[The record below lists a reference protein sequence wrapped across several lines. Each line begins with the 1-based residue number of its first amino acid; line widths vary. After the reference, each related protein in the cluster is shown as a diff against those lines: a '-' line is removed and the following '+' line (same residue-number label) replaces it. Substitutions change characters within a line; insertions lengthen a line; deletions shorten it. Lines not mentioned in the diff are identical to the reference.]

1 LLESGVNLEIIWINL
16 FKRNARSLDENNM
29 KSLTRTIIG
38 MMIMASLVATVM
50 FITSKSPVSFAASS
64 DLQNFMNMTED
75 QRVQAAKN
83 MTQKEKDMIMN
94 QFSKQNST
102 VDENMSQTTTPKE
115 TKPLMGNFVDAG
127 DGFHK
132 VEGVAKVV
140 NLADGKTFLRLENL
154 KATNGPDLYVYLST
168 DKGVSDFVNLGRLKG
183 NIGNQNYEIP
193 AGTDLAK
200 YDTVLIWCKAFSTLF
215 GSAKLSS

>member
-1 LLESGVNLEIIWINL
+1 MV
-16 FKRNARSLDENNM
+16 
-29 KSLTRTIIG
+29 
-38 MMIMASLVATVM
+38 MASLVGTVM

-64 DLQNFMNMTED
+64 DLQDFMNITED

-193 AGTDLAK
+193 AGTDPAK

>member
-1 LLESGVNLEIIWINL
+1 MIIIV
-16 FKRNARSLDENNM
+16 SLAL
-29 KSLTRTIIG
+29 SFV
-38 MMIMASLVATVM
+38 LV
-50 FITSKSPVSFAASS
+50 TSKSQLSFAASS
-64 DLQNFMNMTED
+64 DPQAFMNMTED
-75 QRVQAAKN
+75 ERFQAAAN
-83 MTQKEKDMIMN
+83 MSQEEKQMIMN

-102 VDENMSQTTTPKE
+102 IDENMSKTAMSKE

-132 VEGVAKVV
+132 AEGVAKVI

-193 AGTDLAK
+193 TGTDLSK
-200 YDTVLIWCKAFSTLF
+200 YSTVLIWCKAFSTLF
-215 GSAKLSS
+215 GSAKLSSQ